1 MPAPGPAS
9 GTSCFRRE
17 GRRPAWRKWSSWAS
31 NGARTRVDLLHG
43 FSWPA
48 SMLACF
54 NAPLLRSQQKYFPM
68 LRWTAGSRTYG
79 LACAQFQPS
88 PLTPRAKC
96 HPDDGASLFMSTIA
110 PALLPLLQMAF
121 QHYSSMKLCAR
132 ARNIAGS
139 NQGAVFYV
147 LFSSIYQEQDTS
159 HAATQAPPH
168 AWRAHSSC
176 GETEQWLRLSCAT
189 MV

>member
-110 PALLPLLQMAF
+110 PALLSLLQMAF
-121 QHYSSMKLCAR
+121 QHYFQHVIMCAR
-132 ARNIAGS
+132 AQYCWLKSRSRILRAVQQHLSGAG
-139 NQGAVFYV
+139 
-147 LFSSIYQEQDTS
+147 YQSCRHTS
-159 HAATQAPPH
+159 AAPRVAS
-168 AWRAHSSC
+168 AFK
-176 GETEQWLRLSCAT
+176 LR
-189 MV
+189 